1 MTGPVSP
8 RTQRLQA
15 LQAVHERLQQ
25 GLEKF
30 VDPKIVELFNVEEKS
45 SVDKLVELVQLVQIL
60 ESKTLSELNM
70 ETEKLNDEARK
81 LLSESDVTKTEAA
94 KLAEQIERL
103 VHNDSK

>member
-8 RTQRLQA
+8 RTQRLQE
-15 LQAVHERLQQ
+15 LQAVNEKLQQ
-25 GLEKF
+25 GMQKF

-103 VHNDSK
+103 VHNGSK